1 MQWNKSDF
9 PQKYKMKYN
18 VHEGVFLLYYYDYP
32 PFSWEVTAIL
42 ASLFSNFLF
51 SFFFV
56 FPSCLFPCFFF
67 LSIVPEEEV
76 RAAEEKF
83 EESKEICYN
92 SMLNLIETADV
103 SMQMYCFPVNTNL
116 LLIVIPCLQLHGNCL
131 I

>member
-18 VHEGVFLLYYYDYP
+18 VHEGASLLYYYDYP

-42 ASLFSNFLF
+42 ACLFSNFLF
-51 SFFFV
+51 SFFLYFLV
-56 FPSCLFPCFFF
+56 IYFLVSFFFF

-83 EESKEICYN
+83 KESKETCYN

-103 SMQMYCFPVNTNL
+103 SMEMYCFPVNTNYF
-116 LLIVIPCLQLHGNCL
+116 
-131 I
+131 

>member
-1 MQWNKSDF
+1 
-9 PQKYKMKYN
+9 MKYN
-18 VHEGVFLLYYYDYP
+18 VHEGASLLYYYDYP
-32 PFSWEVTAIL
+32 PFSWKVTAIL
-42 ASLFSNFLF
+42 ACLFSNFLF

-116 LLIVIPCLQLHGNCL
+116 LLIVIPCLQLHCNCL